1 MADRSH
7 GANVNRYNQLTVLF
21 LVFTSILLVCPR
33 ATFSAQAVWG
43 IWKDTKEEVT
53 YAFLENGK
61 FWFRGDKRSNRDT
74 IMLHGQK
81 AEGSWQT
88 GESICWRGSKD
99 AQQQEGNL
107 MVYVQSSHCCLTAE
121 RLGKNLAL
129 TMIWEGGYSDFIGVC
144 KSRVLEPLAEKD
156 K

>member
-1 MADRSH
+1 
-7 GANVNRYNQLTVLF
+7 
-21 LVFTSILLVCPR
+21 LVSPR
-33 ATFSAQAVWG
+33 ATFPAQDAWG
-43 IWKDTKEEVT
+43 IWKDKKEEVI
-53 YAFLENGK
+53 YAFLGSGK
-61 FWFRGDKRSNRDT
+61 FWFRGNKRGDKDGT
-74 IMLHGQK
+74 ILHDQK

-107 MVYVQSSHCCLTAE
+107 MVYVQSSHCCLTAK

-129 TMIWEGGYSDFIGVC
+129 TRIWEGGYTDFVGVC
-144 KSRVLEPLAEKD
+144 KSRVLEPLTEKD

>member
-1 MADRSH
+1 
-7 GANVNRYNQLTVLF
+7 VNYYNQLAILVLS
-21 LVFTSILLVCPR
+21 TLLLSPR
-33 ATFSAQAVWG
+33 ATFPAQGVWG

-53 YAFLENGK
+53 YAFLGDGE
-61 FWFRGDKRSNRDT
+61 FWFRGDKRSDRDGT
-74 IMLHGQK
+74 MLHGQK
-81 AEGSWQT
+81 AEGSWQM

-107 MVYVQSSHCCLTAE
+107 MVYVQSSHCCLTVR

-129 TMIWEGGYSDFIGVC
+129 TMIWEGGYTDFVGVC
-144 KSRVLEPLAEKD
+144 KSRVLEPLRQRK